1 VTVEPLRE
9 CTHVSAAMIIAF
21 TVCGPPRRASS
32 EAMNEH
38 PEERDDDVGAE
49 KEDSED
55 KDALPGQ
62 PADDDAPLGD
72 TDQHSEA
79 QDA

>member
-1 VTVEPLRE
+1 VTLRFSRLPAAPLGYLQ
-9 CTHVSAAMIIAF
+9 AM
-21 TVCGPPRRASS
+21 T
-32 EAMNEH
+32 EH

-49 KEDSED
+49 NEGSED
-55 KDALPGQ
+55 ENALPAQ
-62 PADDDAPLGD
+62 PADDDASLGD

>member
-1 VTVEPLRE
+1 M
-9 CTHVSAAMIIAF
+9 S
-21 TVCGPPRRASS
+21 
-32 EAMNEH
+32 EH
-38 PEERDDDVGAE
+38 PEERDDEVGAE
-49 KEDSED
+49 NEESED

>member
-1 VTVEPLRE
+1 MRAGTGSPDGRMPRLPV
-9 CTHVSAAMIIAF
+9 AA
-21 TVCGPPRRASS
+21 VGYLG
-32 EAMNEH
+32 AMTEH

-49 KEDSED
+49 NEESED
-55 KDALPGQ
+55 KDALPAQ

>member
-1 VTVEPLRE
+1 MPRLP
-9 CTHVSAAMIIAF
+9 AAP
-21 TVCGPPRRASS
+21 VGYLG
-32 EAMNEH
+32 AMTEY
-38 PEERDDDVGAE
+38 PEERDEDVGAE
-49 KEDSED
+49 NEESED
-55 KDALPGQ
+55 KDALPAQ

>member
-1 VTVEPLRE
+1 MPRLT
-9 CTHVSAAMIIAF
+9 AAP
-21 TVCGPPRRASS
+21 VGYLG
-32 EAMNEH
+32 AMTEH

-49 KEDSED
+49 KEESED
-55 KDALPGQ
+55 KDALPAQ
-62 PADDDAPLGD
+62 PAEDDAPLGD

>member
-1 VTVEPLRE
+1 MRFSRLPAAPGGYLRNM
-9 CTHVSAAMIIAF
+9 T
-21 TVCGPPRRASS
+21 
-32 EAMNEH
+32 EH
-38 PEERDDDVGAE
+38 REERDDDVGAE
-49 KEDSED
+49 NEGSED
-55 KDALPGQ
+55 KDALPAQ